1 MTRRNNMKL
10 EDLANNDNIIKSIT
24 CKEDMLCLEI
34 LCWDE
39 KRINILFHNLYG
51 IKANMA
57 INQEIGDIK
66 KVLSTPFSLEI
77 RNDII
82 SGDGDESEYT
92 NLQKIVFYDSWSER
106 CVLEVIAETE
116 EIIEQNLT
124 NH

>member
-1 MTRRNNMKL
+1 MKL
-10 EDLANNDNIIKSIT
+10 EDLANNDNIIKSIS